1 MKSVFITGAAHGIG
15 LATAKHFAR
24 KGYMVG
30 LYDINRE
37 GLAAALARDEFPRA
51 CSGYCDVSSRES
63 IDSALA
69 DFASHTDGQLNILV
83 NNAGVLSAGPFA
95 ELAPTAHEL
104 MIDINVKGF
113 THVAQAGFPYLQKTA
128 GACMVNLCSASSIH
142 GIPNLAVYS
151 ATKFYVN
158 GLTQALHLEWAQ
170 HDIRVTCVKP
180 DLVDTPM
187 AHDLKAQTASERKI
201 DLQPEDIAAAIDR
214 AVNGSRISYVIGRAA
229 NIWALLD
236 KFLPEFLRAKLTG
249 RLITNS

>member
-24 KGYMVG
+24 QGCFVG

-37 GLAAALARDEFPRA
+37 GLAAALADNEFPRA
-51 CSGYCDVSSRES
+51 CSGYCDVTSRES
-63 IDSALA
+63 IDAALA
-69 DFASHTDGQLNILV
+69 DFASQSGGQLHILV
-83 NNAGVLSAGPFA
+83 NNAGVLSAGPFT
-95 ELAPTAHEL
+95 ELAPAAHDA

-128 GACMVNLCSASSIH
+128 GACLVNLCSVSSIH

-158 GLTQALHLEWAQ
+158 GLTQALHLEWAR

-187 AHDLKAQTASERKI
+187 AHDVRAQAASERKI
-201 DLQPEDIAAAIDR
+201 DLQPEDIAAAIDK
-214 AVNGSRISYVIGRAA
+214 AVHGSRISYMIGRAA
-229 NIWALLD
+229 CIWASLD

-249 RLITNS
+249 RLVGSQ